1 MQWNAPLPAYFW
13 KILLVG
19 GLWLSIAVNGYAT
32 NVDSLKQVVNSM
44 EQCPEKVDKLLRI
57 SYLLMRNDPSEAHKY
72 ALQARVLSE
81 LLDYQ
86 PGLADAFSDLGDAQW
101 NQGRYDEAME
111 HFIQA
116 LNIRTALED
125 SLGMARSLSNIASV
139 HYRFG
144 NYPES
149 MRYHLISLEL
159 REKFKDSA
167 AIAHSYLSLGI
178 LEEDLHNYKEA
189 LDYYDKGLP
198 IVLAL
203 GKKRMLQVYYN
214 YIGRGWRKLEV
225 YDKAIAAHEK
235 SRELLETLND
245 NRGWASYY
253 NNMGS
258 IRRRQGD
265 LEAAKRLFFRATD
278 LHEVI
283 NDQEGLADGYNDI
296 GKVYYQLGEYDRAL
310 EYCYRALELARRL
323 GLKDDVR
330 YAYATLSSI
339 YGATGAYQQAFE
351 FHQKYGSMKDSLLDK
366 QKAEQLHQLQ
376 VIYESEKKAQQIEML
391 KKDIAL
397 ESEKKRFVGLA
408 VVAGFVVLI
417 LFGGFTYNRYRLES
431 RLMQNILPKET
442 AAELKR
448 YGKAKTRSYQEVTV
462 LFTDFKGFSQIAE
475 KLAPEALVEELD
487 YCFREF
493 DEIISRHG
501 LEKIKTIGDAYMC
514 AGGLPTPNEDH
525 AYAAVKAGLEIQ
537 AFMARLKIERSAA
550 KKPFFEARLGIH
562 TGPVVAGIVG
572 VKKFA
577 YDIWGDT
584 VNTAS
589 RLESCGEVGKVNVSQ
604 PTYYKIK
611 DKFDCTYRGKLA
623 AKNKGEIAMYFV
635 EGERGEVS
643 LEGSL

>member
-1 MQWNAPLPAYFW
+1 MLIWGVFAC
-13 KILLVG
+13 LLWGKV
-19 GLWLSIAVNGYAT
+19 SAA
-32 NVDSLKQVVNSM
+32 NVDSLKQVVETMGRDTS
-44 EQCPEKVDKLLRI
+44 KVKVLLEI
-57 SYLLMRNDPSEAHKY
+57 SYHLVRNDPAAAHSY
-72 ALQARVLSE
+72 ALQARALSE
-81 LLDYQ
+81 LIDYQ
-86 PGLADAFSDLGDAQW
+86 PGLARAFSDLGDAQW

-111 HFIQA
+111 HFVQA
-116 LNIRTALED
+116 LNIRTSLND

-139 HYRFG
+139 HYRYG

-149 MRYHLISLEL
+149 MKYHLVALEL
-159 REKFKDSA
+159 REKFRDSA
-167 AIAHSYLSLGI
+167 AVAHSYLSLGI
-178 LEEDLHNYKEA
+178 LEEDLHNYQEA
-189 LDYYDKGLP
+189 LVYYDKGLP

-214 YIGRGWRKLEV
+214 YIGRAWRKLKQ
-225 YDKAIAAHEK
+225 YDKSLAAHEK
-235 SRELLETLND
+235 SRVLLEELND
-245 NRGWASYY
+245 YRGWASYY

-265 LEAAKRLFFRATD
+265 LEEAKRLFFRAAD
-278 LHEVI
+278 IHENI

-296 GKVYYQLGEYDRAL
+296 GKVYYQLKEYDKAL

-376 VIYESEKKAQQIEML
+376 VIYESEKKAQQIKML
-391 KKDIAL
+391 EKDL
-397 ESEKKRFVGLA
+397 ELEAEQKRFGILA
-408 VVAGFVVLI
+408 LVAGLI
-417 LFGGFTYNRYRLES
+417 VIVLFGGFTYNRYRLES
-431 RLMQNILPKET
+431 RLLQNILPKET
-442 AAELKR
+442 ASELRR
-448 YGKAKTRSYQEVTV
+448 YGKAKTRSYQQVTV

-475 KLAPEALVEELD
+475 QMSPEELVEELD
-487 YCFREF
+487 HCFRNF
-493 DEIISRHG
+493 DEITSHYG

-514 AGGLPTPNEDH
+514 AGGLPTANENH
-525 AYAAVKAGLEIQ
+525 AIDAIQAGLDIQ
-537 AFMARLKIERSAA
+537 AFMAQLKKERQAA
-550 KKPFFEARLGIH
+550 GNPFFEARLGIH

-589 RLESCGEVGKVNVSQ
+589 RLESCGEVGKVNISKQ
-604 PTYYKIK
+604 TYTHAKAH
-611 DKFDCTYRGKLA
+611 FVCTHRGRLA
-623 AKNKGEIAMYFV
+623 AKNKGEIDMYFV
-635 EGERGEVS
+635 ERPLGA
-643 LEGSL
+643 